1 MSDLIIRKAEEKDV
15 SAIEKIE
22 KQCFSIPWS
31 YESLYKDVVEN
42 GLAFYVIA
50 EIEGQVCGYV
60 GVWKILDEGHITNV
74 AVAPEFRRKHIGRAM
89 LETLIEVTA
98 QAGIERYTL
107 EVRESNQPAINLYEG
122 LGFSVEGVRPGYYE
136 DNGENA
142 LIMWRG

>member
-50 EIEGQVCGYV
+50 EI
-60 GVWKILDEGHITNV
+60 
-74 AVAPEFRRKHIGRAM
+74 
-89 LETLIEVTA
+89 
-98 QAGIERYTL
+98 
-107 EVRESNQPAINLYEG
+107 
-122 LGFSVEGVRPGYYE
+122 
-136 DNGENA
+136 
-142 LIMWRG
+142 